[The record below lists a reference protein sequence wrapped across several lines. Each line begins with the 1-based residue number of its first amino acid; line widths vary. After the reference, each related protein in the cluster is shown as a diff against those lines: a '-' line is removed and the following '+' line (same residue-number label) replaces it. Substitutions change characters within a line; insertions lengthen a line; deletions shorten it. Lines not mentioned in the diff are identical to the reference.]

1 MNFVTRFES
10 FIERLMERTFT
21 RAARSPLQPV
31 EIGKRLVRAME
42 AEQSVGV
49 EGVLVPNV
57 YEVFLSSY
65 DYAHFEP
72 MHRSFAQNME
82 AHLARAARQH
92 RFHMVSR
99 PLVRLHVDDTL
110 SHGDISIETHLKDV
124 EPREPA
130 LKQQHTAVMPQIDHV
145 EELVAP
151 TRPTNP
157 SLVLATG
164 RYAILRSPTRL
175 GRLPDNDIVINDRR
189 VSRHHAEVAQGGK
202 GWMIRD
208 RGSTNGTSVNGRL
221 VKEATLRPGD
231 TISFGGLEA
240 TWEQ

>member
-1 MNFVTRFES
+1 
-10 FIERLMERTFT
+10 MERTFT

-49 EGVLVPNV
+49 EGILVPNV
-57 YEVFLSSY
+57 YEVFLSSF

-82 AHLARAARQH
+82 SHLARAARQH

-110 SHGDISIETHLKDV
+110 SPGDITVETHLKDV

-130 LKQQHTAVMPQIDHV
+130 VQQQHTAILPQV
-145 EELVAP
+145 ERVDDLVAP
-151 TRPTNP
+151 TRPANP
-157 SLVLATG
+157 NLVLPAGT
-164 RYAILRSPTRL
+164 YAILRSPTLL

-189 VSRHHAEVAQGGK
+189 VSRHHAEVAQTGK
-202 GWMIRD
+202 GWIIRD

-221 VKEATLRPGD
+221 VKEAPLKPGD
-231 TISFGGLEA
+231 TISLGGLEA
-240 TWEQ
+240 KWEQ

>member
-1 MNFVTRFES
+1 
-10 FIERLMERTFT
+10 MERTFT

-72 MHRSFAQNME
+72 MHRSFTQNME
-82 AHLARAARQH
+82 SHLARAARQH
-92 RFHMVSR
+92 QFHMVSR
-99 PLVRLHVDDTL
+99 PLVRLHVDNTL
-110 SHGDISIETHLKDV
+110 TPGDISVEAHLKDV
-124 EPREPA
+124 EPREQPA
-130 LKQQHTAVMPQIDHV
+130 AQHTAILPQIDHV

-151 TRPTNP
+151 TRPANP
-157 SLVLATG
+157 NLVLPAGT
-164 RYAILRSPTRL
+164 YAILRSPTRI

-189 VSRHHAEVAQGGK
+189 VSRHHGEFVESGK
-202 GWMIRD
+202 GWIVRD
-208 RGSTNGTSVNGRL
+208 LGSTNGTAVNGKL
-221 VKEATLRPGD
+221 VKEAALRPGD
-231 TISFGGLEA
+231 RISLGGLDAE
-240 TWEQ
+240 WEQ